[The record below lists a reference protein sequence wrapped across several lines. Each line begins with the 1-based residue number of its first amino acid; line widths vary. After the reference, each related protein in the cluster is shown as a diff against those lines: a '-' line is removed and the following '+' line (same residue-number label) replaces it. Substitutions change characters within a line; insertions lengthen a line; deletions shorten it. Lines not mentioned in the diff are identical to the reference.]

1 MLSFEYNTITIREGQ
16 MSVLNACI
24 HIERGRL
31 ERNISVVLLTTDV
44 TGMYPLAANTL
55 SHCHVC
61 LNTFIIHFC
70 LNTFI
75 IYFYIYTLY
84 IIL

>member
-16 MSVLNACI
+16 MSVLDACI

-44 TGMYPLAANTL
+44 TGMYPLASITL
-55 SHCHVC
+55 SHCHV
-61 LNTFIIHFC
+61 C